1 MMCIH
6 NASAYPKCIN
16 STSQL
21 VNVAVTLR
29 SAYHTSAAKQVAL
42 TFVTWV
48 VKQAAATLNM
58 VLEQPDIQYLGVTVA
73 LEQPS
78 L

>member
-1 MMCIH
+1 MVCIH
-6 NASAYPKCIN
+6 IASAYPKCIKR
-16 STSQL
+16 TSQL

-58 VLEQPDIQYLGVTVA
+58 VLAQPDIQYLGVTVA

-78 L
+78 V